1 LFEKC
6 GRKFVLSNCM
16 GFHNTYRSVI
26 AVRIDT
32 SPKMKW
38 DGQLERI
45 ENSEILTNFVDVR
58 KEVP

>member
-1 LFEKC
+1 MLFEKC

-16 GFHNTYRSVI
+16 DFLNIYRSVI

-45 ENSEILTNFVDVR
+45 EKFEILTNLVDDL
-58 KEVP
+58 